1 MKSVA
6 IKTVLVIALLG
17 LCIHLQKYYLTY
29 SRIGSRPSDVRVS
42 DLEKSSKGNKNNT
55 IVFTNRKQT
64 VTCKQ
69 MNFVFVKT
77 YKTGSSTVGSTL
89 FRYGLKNNLISAIA
103 LQPASMIVEIINNTA
118 GVRKYDCDPTFPGYN
133 YLVSHVKHY
142 NYNVLN
148 TLVKRAQFI
157 TLLRS
162 PFKHLESS
170 FYYFHADVACKLLKH
185 ENPFAEFV
193 THLQNYTDPTKMKAQ
208 LRNRLH
214 NGQLYGLGC
223 DDDNC
228 NDQTS
233 VVKKNNEIEQQFDLV
248 MITDYMDESMV
259 LLKQLMCWRDDDVV
273 YKSMKVVGNN
283 RPPITEHMKGI
294 ISKWNK
300 ADMQLYN
307 HFNRTFW
314 RRIKN
319 YKGDFDSDLQSFRTK
334 QTEKTEMC
342 VKTKRNNE
350 DCKWL
355 EMDVTQL
362 RTTALKIQAETICKK
377 QNKNQ

>member
-6 IKTVLVIALLG
+6 IKTILVIALFG

-29 SRIGSRPSDVRVS
+29 SRTGLRPSDVLVS
-42 DLEKSSKGNKNNT
+42 DRVKSSMGNNKNNT
-55 IVFTNRKQT
+55 IAFTNRKQT
-64 VTCKQ
+64 IPCKK

-77 YKTGSSTVGSTL
+77 HKTGGSTVGATL
-89 FRYGLKNNLISAIA
+89 FRYGLNNKLISAIA
-103 LQPASMIVEIINNTA
+103 LQPASMIVEIKNNTA
-118 GVRKYDCDPTFPGYN
+118 GVRKYDCDPKFPGYN

-170 FYYFHADVACKLLKH
+170 FYYFHADVSCKLLNY

-193 THLQNYTDPTKMKAQ
+193 TNLYNYTNPTNMKSK
-208 LRNRLH
+208 LRKRLH

-233 VVKKNNEIEQQFDLV
+233 IEKKILELEQQFDLV
-248 MITDYMDESMV
+248 MITEYMDESMV
-259 LLKQLMCWRDDDVV
+259 LLKQLMCWKDDDVI

-283 RPPITEHMKGI
+283 NPPITEHMNRI
-294 ISKWNK
+294 ISKWNS
-300 ADMQLYN
+300 ADVQLYI

-319 YKGDFDSDLQSFRTK
+319 YKGDFESDLQSFRTK
-334 QTEKTEMC
+334 QAEKN
-342 VKTKRNNE
+342 RNV
-350 DCKWL
+350 C
-355 EMDVTQL
+355 
-362 RTTALKIQAETICKK
+362 
-377 QNKNQ
+377 